1 MHSIAA
7 GRAEIRPAR
16 APRFRRR
23 RLCAIPARVRSPVR
37 LPGVP
42 TEWLVWDEA
51 IRCPYLPDQTARL
64 PLRLP
69 ARRLQPLELAE
80 RLAEGDRR
88 QGVLLYRPS
97 CPSCRACEAIRI
109 DVEQLRMSKTQRRV
123 FRRGEALL
131 RTEIGRPSATA
142 EKVALYNRHKVERKL
157 LIGDGRI
164 DANGYEQFLVES
176 CADTIELCYW
186 LGDTLVG
193 VAIADR
199 ASTALSAVYCFY
211 APEHAALS
219 PGTYSILKQAAL
231 CRSWGLRYLYL
242 GLYVGGCAAMQY
254 KARYLPHE
262 RLIGGKWRRFER
274 DAAPR

>member
-1 MHSIAA
+1 
-7 GRAEIRPAR
+7 
-16 APRFRRR
+16 RRR
-23 RLCAIPARVRSPVR
+23 DARGVITTLLSSVSTLRYPCFVRSLRR
-37 LPGVP
+37 LPGAP
-42 TEWLVWDEA
+42 PEWLVWDEA

-69 ARRLQPLELAE
+69 ARPPQPLELAE

-164 DANGYEQFLVES
+164 D
-176 CADTIELCYW
+176 
-186 LGDTLVG
+186 
-193 VAIADR
+193 
-199 ASTALSAVYCFY
+199 
-211 APEHAALS
+211 
-219 PGTYSILKQAAL
+219 
-231 CRSWGLRYLYL
+231 
-242 GLYVGGCAAMQY
+242 
-254 KARYLPHE
+254 
-262 RLIGGKWRRFER
+262 
-274 DAAPR
+274 